1 MAQNSSGPNILS
13 SKGMV
18 AGETVAQWTQDW
30 WTWVLQ
36 SPDTANPTE
45 DPTGAFATNNNGAA
59 MFFIAGTD
67 GGFAERSFTVPH
79 AKPLLVPVLNQFDTL
94 DPKSIIN
101 KVLADFQTGVT
112 DMFARIDNIPVSNLQ
127 SHLVRTD
134 FFSMGTVRDHTV
146 ASALGA
152 PIGADLSPTKSAGY
166 WLVVDGLA
174 PGSHTLDFGGS
185 LSNGFST
192 HVVDHITVA

>member
-1 MAQNSSGPNILS
+1 MAILS
-13 SKGMV
+13 SHGLV

-45 DPTGAFATNNNGAA
+45 DPSGAFATNNNSGA

-67 GGFAERSFTVPH
+67 GGFAERSFTVPSGT
-79 AKPLLVPVLNQFDTL
+79 PILIPVLNQFDTL
-94 DPKSIIN
+94 DPKATIN
-101 KVLADFQTGVT
+101 KVLTDFQKSVT
-112 DMFARIDNIPVSNLQ
+112 DMFARVDNIPVDNLQ
-127 SHLVRTD
+127 SHFVRTN
-134 FFSMGTVRDHTV
+134 FFSMGTVVDHTV
-146 ASALGA
+146 AAALGA
-152 PIGADLSPTKSAGY
+152 PIGAELTPSKSAGY

-174 PGSHTLDFGGS
+174 PGGHTLDFGGS

-192 HVVDHITVA
+192 HVVDHITVT